1 MSRADMFDV
10 LEAAWTFRKGA
21 EELTLSRRA
30 NGDRLVLIVAKP
42 DGQREMCFSSDEALH
57 RFQSDMESFLV
68 RTGWSLASFS
78 PERRS
83 SHDRRSFPRETN
95 DRRRWWTD
103 ATSEVQLPGSKRKR
117 FGRFLRRDPPHQP

>member
-1 MSRADMFDV
+1 MVDV
-10 LEAAWTFRKGA
+10 LEAAWTFKKGT
-21 EELTLSRRA
+21 EELTLRRRA
-30 NGDRLVLIVAKP
+30 NGDRLVLVVAKP
-42 DGQREMCFSSDEALH
+42 ESEREMSFSSDEALH

-68 RTGWSLASFS
+68 RTGWSLSSFS

-103 ATSEVQLPGSKRKR
+103 ATSEAQPPGSRRRR
-117 FGRFLRRDPPHQP
+117 FGRLLEGDPPHQP